1 MSGAELFDWLFVS
14 CYVQQ
19 PLGSI
24 LLHLCPITD
33 VPVSTAVRVCVLTLC
48 KTWDVSLD
56 TLICFIFIFRL
67 FCLCINVCA
76 LPFPEYLHVPDSHT
90 KSVCHPACQVCFL
103 ETVHPPT
110 PHPRADI
117 TATYELLH
125 ICLWIRS
132 APDAACNGT
141 LPPFWKPKWNFPLP
155 VSLLPPS
162 SPPNH
167 LCPALGG
174 ACRDLSRQDIN
185 GPVLQSEGLTQPCFT
200 VASPWRTG
208 KKLQSLLG
216 ERCCF
221 FF

>member
-1 MSGAELFDWLFVS
+1 MRRVLEHTNLFHFHFQTFLSLYLCMRTSFSWVPARS
-14 CYVQQ
+14 WQPHQQ
-19 PLGSI
+19 CLPPCMPSVFFRD
-24 LLHLCPITD
+24 CP
-33 VPVSTAVRVCVLTLC
+33 
-48 KTWDVSLD
+48 
-56 TLICFIFIFRL
+56 
-67 FCLCINVCA
+67 
-76 LPFPEYLHVPDSHT
+76 HT
-90 KSVCHPACQVCFL
+90 P
-103 ETVHPPT
+103 
-110 PHPRADI
+110 PRADI

-141 LPPFWKPKWNFPLP
+141 LPPSWKPKWNFPLP

-174 ACRDLSRQDIN
+174 ACRGLSRQDIN

-200 VASPWRTG
+200 VASPWRTR
-208 KKLQSLLG
+208 KKFQSLLG